1 MQQISLDEVT
11 ALARELI
18 NSKEVLEKRLAY
30 AKLAADRVQFIED
43 TLLPSTLREVDLLKF
58 TLSDGR
64 VISVEPNISAAVTEA
79 AWPDAE
85 AWLVANDS
93 DSIIKSQVITEF
105 DRGQNEASEEL
116 VKILDELLKRPALLA
131 FVANLVTN
139 ENADGDMTFDR
150 ETLMEEASPIA
161 ALKQK
166 KSIHPQT
173 LKAFVRECFKN
184 GMDVPEDLFSL
195 FVTDRVKIT
204 NPK

>member
-1 MQQISLDEVT
+1 MSQISLDEVT
-11 ALARELI
+11 SLARELLH
-18 NSKEVLEKRLAY
+18 SKEVLEKRMAY

-64 VISVEPNISAAVTEA
+64 VISVEPNISAAITEA
-79 AWPDAE
+79 AWPAAE
-85 AWLVANDS
+85 AWLVASSS
-93 DSIIKSQVITEF
+93 DGIIKNQIITEF
-105 DRGQNEASEEL
+105 DRGQNEAAEVVMAVL
-116 VKILDELLKRPALLA
+116 NALLTRPALLE
-131 FVANLVTN
+131 FVANLVSN
-139 ENADGDMTFDR
+139 ENADGEMCICRAD
-150 ETLMEEASPIA
+150 LMEESSPA
-161 ALKQK
+161 AATKAK

-184 GMDVPEDLFSL
+184 GIDVPEDLFSL

>member
-1 MQQISLDEVT
+1 MSQISLDEVT
-11 ALARELI
+11 SLARELL
-18 NSKEVLEKRLAY
+18 NSKEVLEKRMAY
-30 AKLAADRVQFIED
+30 AKIAADRVQFIEE
-43 TLLPSTLREVDLLKF
+43 TLLPCTLREVDLLKF

-79 AWPDAE
+79 AWPEAE
-85 AWLVANDS
+85 AWLVKNES
-93 DSIIKSQVITEF
+93 DGIIKNQVITEF
-105 DRGQNEASEEL
+105 DRGQNEAAEVVTSVL
-116 VKILDELLKRPALLA
+116 NELLKRPALLA
-131 FVANLVTN
+131 FVADLITN
-139 ENADGDMTFDR
+139 ENADGEMCISRD
-150 ETLMEEASPIA
+150 ELMAESAPA
-161 ALKQK
+161 AAIKSK

>member
-1 MQQISLDEVT
+1 MSQISLDEVT
-11 ALARELI
+11 SLARELL
-18 NSKEVLEKRLAY
+18 NSKEVLEKRMAY
-30 AKLAADRVQFIED
+30 AKIAADRVQFIEE
-43 TLLPSTLREVDLLKF
+43 TLLPCTLREVDLLKF

-79 AWPDAE
+79 AWPEAE
-85 AWLVANDS
+85 AWLVENES
-93 DSIIKSQVITEF
+93 DGIIKNQVITEF
-105 DRGQNEASEEL
+105 DRGQNEAAEVVTSVL
-116 VKILDELLKRPALLA
+116 NELLKRPALLA
-131 FVANLVTN
+131 FVADLITN
-139 ENADGDMTFDR
+139 ENADGEMRISRD
-150 ETLMEEASPIA
+150 ELMAESAPA
-161 ALKQK
+161 AAIKSK